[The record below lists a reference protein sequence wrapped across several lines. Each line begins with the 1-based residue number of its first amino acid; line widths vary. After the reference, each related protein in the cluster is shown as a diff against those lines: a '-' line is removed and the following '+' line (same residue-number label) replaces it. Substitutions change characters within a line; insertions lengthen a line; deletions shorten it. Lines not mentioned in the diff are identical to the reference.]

1 MSKSI
6 MQDEKECYLCR
17 RMVGDKI
24 PLPDVWLESH
34 HVFSGT
40 ANRKLSERYGLK
52 VWLCHWHHNEPPTG
66 AHFNAEAAD
75 VLHQAGQK
83 AFEQRYPAL
92 DFKAIFGKN
101 YL

>member
-34 HVFSGT
+34 HAFGGA

-52 VWLCHWHHNEPPTG
+52 VWLCHWHHNEPPAG
-66 AHFNAEAAD
+66 VHFNAENAEL
-75 VLHQAGQK
+75 LHREGQK